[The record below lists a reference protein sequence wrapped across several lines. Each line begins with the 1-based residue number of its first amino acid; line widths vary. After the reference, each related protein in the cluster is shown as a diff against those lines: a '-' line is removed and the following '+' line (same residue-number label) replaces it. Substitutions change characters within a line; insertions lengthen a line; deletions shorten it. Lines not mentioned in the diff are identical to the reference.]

1 MGDRLFY
8 RESFL
13 HQEGCGAPSSS
24 LRRWRIFG
32 GKEEDSSSSRLAML
46 VSVPGPSST
55 NSDPVADGGFAT
67 PCRPAPPRHGIARR
81 HRAKT
86 CFSPLIR
93 YGRIFSIGESPGQ
106 GSPYRCSSPRAD
118 HKVRYGNISYIA
130 KRCDSPPQITN
141 WGYVKISALTCTQ
154 VVSFTVSGSD
164 GTKLSRMNC
173 RLRRKECYV
182 RFWL

>member
-8 RESFL
+8 RDYFL

-32 GKEEDSSSSRLAML
+32 GKEEDSSSPWLAML

-86 CFSPLIR
+86 CFSSLIR
-93 YGRIFSIGESPGQ
+93 YGKIFTIGESPGQ
-106 GSPYRCSSPRAD
+106 GSPYRCSSPGD
-118 HKVRYGNISYIA
+118 VQVGIHKKDGTSAGLDINAARRFLSH
-130 KRCDSPPQITN
+130 DSAWQ
-141 WGYVKISALTCTQ
+141 KHCRHDCTQ
-154 VVSFTVSGSD
+154 PYFPHCSAKPPFGMPSGRQ
-164 GTKLSRMNC
+164 L
-173 RLRRKECYV
+173 
-182 RFWL
+182 